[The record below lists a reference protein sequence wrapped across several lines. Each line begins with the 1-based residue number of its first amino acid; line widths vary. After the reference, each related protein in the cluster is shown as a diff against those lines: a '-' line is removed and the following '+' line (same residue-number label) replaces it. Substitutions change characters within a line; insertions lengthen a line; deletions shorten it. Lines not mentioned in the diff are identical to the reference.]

1 MHVRHTKCAMPK
13 KNGEMAMEPT
23 GVKYPSYTYRKIVLR
38 GILYHRYGM
47 AIFCA
52 SSGRCKTIL
61 WIVVHRSTT

>member
-38 GILYHRYGM
+38 GILYHH
-47 AIFCA
+47 
-52 SSGRCKTIL
+52 SGHIL
-61 WIVVHRSTT
+61 CI